1 MADIFDEISED
12 LRQDKIIQLWK
23 KFSKL
28 IISFVVII
36 IFSIFGYQGYIS
48 LEKNK
53 LNTQA
58 SDFFNALE
66 NLENS
71 NLEKSEELFLKNQSN
86 SSAGYLMLSIFGL
99 AETNLKKNNITK
111 MIENYKNIYE
121 NSDFDNYYRNL
132 ARILSVIKDN
142 KSSYEQLHNRLLPI
156 LNSPSK
162 LQSLAAEL
170 EIILFI
176 RFDMIKKAK
185 LSLSKLLNRK
195 DVSMEQRNR
204 LSLIS
209 KLYD

>member
-204 LSLIS
+204 LSLIC